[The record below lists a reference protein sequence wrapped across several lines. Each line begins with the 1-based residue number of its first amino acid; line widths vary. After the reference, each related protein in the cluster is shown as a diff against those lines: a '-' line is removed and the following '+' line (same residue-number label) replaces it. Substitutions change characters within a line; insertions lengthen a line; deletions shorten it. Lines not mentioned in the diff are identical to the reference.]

1 MAFFTHWYDLLC
13 LAMIAGAVLVSL
25 WGIRRGEDRSKS
37 GDDEEADR
45 AKYGGLLATDDG
57 DERASSTVRSEQ
69 LWMSRWRALHPACL
83 LALRLVAAL
92 TMAGVLL
99 WDLRTYD
106 WSIMLYY
113 TDCLDLE
120 PWIPSDPRIRETSA
134 GRTTRSGSS
143 ASELSPSLSNAGWF
157 FSTAPSRSSPT
168 LG

>member
-25 WGIRRGEDRSKS
+25 WGILRGEDRSKS

-83 LALRLVAAL
+83 LALRLVAVL

-113 TDCLDLE
+113 TE
-120 PWIPSDPRIRETSA
+120 
-134 GRTTRSGSS
+134 
-143 ASELSPSLSNAGWF
+143 
-157 FSTAPSRSSPT
+157 
-168 LG
+168 

>member
-13 LAMIAGAVLVSL
+13 LAMITGAVLVSL

-37 GDDEEADR
+37 GDDEAADR
-45 AKYGGLLATDDG
+45 AKYGVLLATDDADS

-83 LALRLVAAL
+83 LALRLAAAL

-113 TDCLDLE
+113 TE
-120 PWIPSDPRIRETSA
+120 
-134 GRTTRSGSS
+134 
-143 ASELSPSLSNAGWF
+143 
-157 FSTAPSRSSPT
+157 
-168 LG
+168 